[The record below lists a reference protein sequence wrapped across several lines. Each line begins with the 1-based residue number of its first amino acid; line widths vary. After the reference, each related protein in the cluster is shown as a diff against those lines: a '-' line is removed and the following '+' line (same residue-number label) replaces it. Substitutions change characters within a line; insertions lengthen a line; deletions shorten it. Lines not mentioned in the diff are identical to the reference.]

1 MNIELPKV
9 VQDCHNLI
17 LWLIPVLDKFPRS
30 RRFTLGERLENNL
43 LSILENL
50 VEANYTKQRRNI
62 LIRTNRQLEITRH
75 LWRLS
80 FELQIIS
87 QKTYKHGAKL
97 IDEIGRQIGGWLR
110 REKNETY

>member
-1 MNIELPKV
+1 MDNQLPKV

-17 LWLIPVLDKFPRS
+17 LWLIPQLDKFPRS

-50 VEANYTKQRRNI
+50 VEASYTKQKKSI

-75 LWRLS
+75 LWRLG
-80 FELQIIS
+80 FELQVIS
-87 QKTYKHGAKL
+87 KQSYKHGAKL
-97 IDEIGRQIGGWLR
+97 IDEIGRQVGGWLR
-110 REKNETY
+110 GQK